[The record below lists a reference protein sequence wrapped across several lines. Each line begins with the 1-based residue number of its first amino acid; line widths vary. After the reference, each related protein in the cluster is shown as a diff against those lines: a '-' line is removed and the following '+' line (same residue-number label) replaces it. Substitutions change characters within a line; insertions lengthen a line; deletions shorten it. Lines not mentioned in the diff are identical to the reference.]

1 VSLPNHDC
9 SGNEQKLN
17 QREYGKGNSDG
28 AGVHG
33 LGAWFGAAHR
43 DIPQIGHHHAMII
56 FFFIF
61 LIVFMTNPKLKIAL
75 LCNNKMAM
83 PAMQR
88 LINEGL
94 LCAVATAD
102 TDLEAMH
109 VVGAMCGNVP
119 YTTIGCNGHKQ
130 QLLDWVAAAQPD
142 VVFVITF
149 PYRIPASVLAMPRL
163 GFLNFHFGLL
173 PQMRGADPIF
183 ESIRQRLPVAG
194 ATVHVMDEGL
204 DTGPILLRQELPLSP
219 EFTYGMLSG
228 QMAMLGENMCGE
240 VLLQLAQGLAPATIG
255 VPQDESK
262 AKYWPKVGEADITI
276 RWDKMPADDVIALVR
291 ACNPVGRGV
300 PTSINGWK
308 IGVVDIGMV
317 NLDGDASA
325 IAPGTILAI
334 DHQNG
339 LIVCCLGGKAVKLEV
354 VYTSEGYF
362 PGYKIGLFGVGQW
375 MVFS

>member
-1 VSLPNHDC
+1 MTYFYWAHHDI
-9 SGNEQKLN
+9 LW
-17 QREYGKGNSDG
+17 
-28 AGVHG
+28 V
-33 LGAWFGAAHR
+33 
-43 DIPQIGHHHAMII
+43 GHHYATLSIFI
-56 FFFIF
+56 VFISSFFF
-61 LIVFMTNPKLKIAL
+61 MTKQKIKVGL
-75 LCNNKMAM
+75 LCNNKMAV
-83 PAMQR
+83 PALMR
-88 LINEGL
+88 LMREGV
-94 LCAVATAD
+94 LCGVATGD
-102 TDLEAMH
+102 TDAEAMH
-109 VVGAMCGNVP
+109 MVRASCQGGERSAGSGEGVP
-119 YTTIGCNGHKQ
+119 YTVIGRKGHKQ
-130 QLLDWVAAAQPD
+130 QIRDWVWAVQPD

-149 PYRIPASVLAMPRL
+149 PYRIPGEVLAMPRL

-173 PQMRGADPIF
+173 PEMRGADPIF
-183 ESIRQRLPVAG
+183 ECIRQRLPVAG

-204 DTGPILLRQELPLSP
+204 DTGPVVLRQELSLSP

-308 IGVVDIGMV
+308 IGVVDICHV
-317 NLDGDASA
+317 NLDGDASV
-325 IAPGTILAI
+325 IAPGTIIAI

-339 LIVCCLGGKAVKLEV
+339 LIVCCMGGRAVKLEV

-362 PGYKIGLFGVGQW
+362 PGYKIALFGVGQW
-375 MVFS
+375 GVFG